1 MGTKLYSTP
10 TSKLEREYVKM
21 QVKNVLFDF
30 GDTRKGIPS
39 MQSRHMFVTSSE
51 ELDTERHLGFPLEL
65 QESL

>member
-1 MGTKLYSTP
+1 
-10 TSKLEREYVKM
+10 M